1 MTKETMIVE
10 TISGK
15 LVNLNNFAPHEILL
29 SDIVQGLSL
38 VNRFNGRFAR
48 TEEPL
53 NLFDQGILGSSS
65 ISVRGESVTVLQH
78 SYAMYLFAKHKYRD
92 NPRIAIE
99 CLLHDAPE
107 AYTGDIIS
115 PLKAHIPMLHD
126 IEQRIFN
133 ALSTVYGLPLPDSEA
148 VKELDALA
156 LRIEWETF
164 VARGGELEEYKTR
177 AAHYG
182 ERADDADPM
191 DDVAMRRALYEAR
204 SYTPAQLADKA
215 LLILSGTLADVV
227 RNTFKKKYQ
236 EDSLDSLLAEMKAY
250 SARVKAKM
258 HGDTASCGDGVGE
271 ALISCN
277 IYIDGKLHKRM
288 ELEAIETVTSEINNL
303 YVMKPIE
310 DGAVT
315 VEGDTDIL
323 ARISHVLERSGLY
336 KSKYDNGSSYMRVV
350 HRSHGGLLVLKGKTP
365 NPGDIAVVPSLVA
378 RVAALEPGAVCI
390 IGAEDCGLTDTS
402 DLTRFACK
410 VMMKAREKCDAGVY
424 SSRVQTDGK
433 KDLIIFY
440 KEDETL
446 DERIENRVI
455 DELTSMECETTKEI
469 RLNPQ
474 LGFSILDRIIKCNKI
489 PNASEYFATVT
500 IKANNVAYATITRTR
515 KPFTLKDELNDIPY
529 YHRVI
534 TPQVLQGMELGDEVR
549 TVLRSDAVVPHF
561 RAYVHKLH
569 PDYVVKTVPNPRTFD
584 TIVAVCRIK

>member
-48 TEEPL
+48 IEEPL
-53 NLFDQGILGSSS
+53 NLFDQGMLGSSS
-65 ISVRGESVTVLQH
+65 ISVRGEPVTVLQH

-182 ERADDADPM
+182 ERAADADAM

-236 EDSLDSLLAEMKAY
+236 SDTPDSTLAAMKAY
-250 SARVKAKM
+250 TAP
-258 HGDTASCGDGVGE
+258 GDLAGE
-271 ALISCN
+271 ALMTCGLF
-277 IYIDGKLHKRM
+277 IDGVLYKHM
-288 ELEAIETVTSEINNL
+288 ELESVTTITSEINNL
-303 YVMKPIE
+303 YVMRPIE
-310 DGAVT
+310 NGSVT
-315 VEGDTDIL
+315 VEADIAVL
-323 ARISHVLERSGLY
+323 LRISRELERPGIY
-336 KSKYDNGSSYMRVV
+336 KGNIENDHSLMQVI
-350 HRSHGGLLVLKGKTP
+350 HRDFGELLTLNDKTP
-365 NPGDIAVVPSLVA
+365 YPGDMAVVPSLVD
-378 RVAALEPGAVCI
+378 RVAALEPGAVYI

-410 VMMKAREKCDAGVY
+410 VMMEAREKCDAGVY

-446 DERIENRVI
+446 DERIENQVI

-474 LGFSILDRIIKCNKI
+474 LGLSIFDRIIKCNKI

-515 KPFTLKDELNDIPY
+515 KPFALKDELSDIPY

-549 TVLRSDAVVPHF
+549 TVLRSDAVFPHF
-561 RAYVHKLH
+561 RDYVHKLH
-569 PDYVVKTVPNPRTFD
+569 PDYVVKEVPNPRTFD
-584 TIVAVCRIK
+584 TIVAVCRTK